1 MQSKKSRDMTLG
13 RGRRNNPDDE
23 TAALMRAAISA
34 HQAGHSQ
41 QAESLYRQILC
52 TKPDQPDAHHLLG
65 VCLMQRGHQSEALA
79 SVQRAIALHPDI
91 AEYHNSLGLV
101 LWKVR
106 RFGDAVRALS
116 QAIKIAPDD
125 ANAYLNLA
133 QVLLEMKHPLESEAL
148 LRTALSRHPQDTRL
162 QTVLGRALLLQNCL
176 TEGAAELEAV
186 LALRPAEANALNHL
200 GVARR
205 LLGDVDGAR
214 TAFEKAIVAE
224 PDHVDA
230 HFNLGQLHLEHGE
243 FAEGWRQ
250 CEWRLKRPDYGRN
263 FGCPRWQGEPI
274 DGKTILL
281 WSEQGLGDTLQF
293 VRYASLVTTQGGRVV
308 LECKRPLLRLLRG
321 VSGIAEIFEVG
332 EAAGFDVHVPL
343 MSLPLLFDTRLDT
356 IPDAVPYLPVPQP
369 ATLPDGARCNV
380 GLVWAGNPNHSRDY
394 DRSRSLVEFMPL
406 ASIPGV
412 AFYSL
417 QVGPAA
423 AETPPQGMAIT
434 PLLPANPDF
443 FDTAAAIAALDLVI
457 TVDTAPAHLAGAL
470 GRPVWVLIDAVPD
483 WRWLH
488 GRDDS
493 PWYPTMRLFRREGE
507 WAHTFVRVAAA
518 LREFT
523 SNRPPVPE
531 TIVPIGSSPS

>member
-1 MQSKKSRDMTLG
+1 MQSKKSRDMTLAG
-13 RGRRNNPDDE
+13 GSRDKPDDE
-23 TAALMRAAISA
+23 TAALIRAAISA

-52 TKPDQPDAHHLLG
+52 AKPDQPDAHHLLG

-79 SVQRAIALHPDI
+79 SVQRAIALRPDI

-162 QTVLGRALLLQNCL
+162 QTVLGRALLLQNRL
-176 TEGAAELEAV
+176 AEGASELETV
-186 LALRPAEANALNHL
+186 LASQPAEANALNHL

-224 PDHVDA
+224 PNHVDA
-230 HFNLGQLHLEHGE
+230 HFNLGQLYLEHGE

-250 CEWRLKRPDYGRN
+250 CEWRLKRPDYRRR
-263 FGCPRWQGEPI
+263 FDCPRWQGEPL
-274 DGKTILL
+274 DGKTVLL

-293 VRYASLVTTQGGRVV
+293 ARYVSLVAAQGGRVV
-308 LECKRPLLRLLRG
+308 LECKRSLHRLLRS
-321 VSGIAEIFEVG
+321 VAGISEVFDVG
-332 EAAGFDVHVPL
+332 KATDFDVHVPL
-343 MSLPLLFDTRLDT
+343 MSLPFVFDTRLDT
-356 IPDAVPYLPVPQP
+356 IPDEVPYLPVPKP
-369 ATLPDGARCNV
+369 LKLPNDGQCNV
-380 GLVWAGNPNHSRDY
+380 GLVWAGNPNHSRDR
-394 DRSRSLVEFMPL
+394 DRSRPLADFAPL
-406 ASIPGV
+406 ASVPGV
-412 AFYSL
+412 TFYSL

-423 AETPPQGMAIT
+423 SETPPAGMIVT
-434 PLLPANPDF
+434 PLLSADPDF
-443 FDTAAAIAALDLVI
+443 LDTAAAIAALDLTI

-470 GRPVWVLIDAVPD
+470 GRPVWLLIDAVPD

-493 PWYPTMRLFRREGE
+493 PWYPTMRLFRRERE
-507 WAHTFVRVAAA
+507 WADTFARIAAA
-518 LREFT
+518 LRDFEPK
-523 SNRPPVPE
+523 RA
-531 TIVPIGSSPS
+531 I